1 MSLTRKA
8 ATYAGSAV
16 VIAIIVIL
24 AANIYVGSGSSLASS
39 SSQSSN
45 STTAQSSSSPPQTSQ
60 QTSSQESASGASQSS
75 TDSLVLLQLTDPPT
89 VPVGTTSLNLTYST
103 ITLLVSE
110 PATNGQVSTTDV
122 SVTPT
127 GGSSTVDLLRLQNIS
142 ETIASAALPAGSTI
156 YSATF
161 TVSGISVE
169 INGTSNAVTLATGG
183 NSFVVTLTSGT
194 VLSGTNAVLLDLT
207 PTVVETPAAYQ
218 MIPTSV
224 GIMRP
229 QSEVCAGSQTP
240 GWTCP
245 VTGSDQGNFTRS
257 QGQVTASLVTLSVSG
272 NKTTVSVQVV
282 NSGSISVRLDEI
294 GIQGNLTVQSNGCSP
309 TNSSAT
315 MTSGKDGRDSGGRG
329 NGNNFGN
336 PGCWFPGQWGQN
348 QLLFT
353 PVNPATTSSSTST
366 SASST
371 GCATGQMVLSN
382 GLGPERDQAALSV
395 SPGQCVTLTF
405 IGTIVFGHTNMVLIP
420 STAAGQTYYL
430 AVAASNGG
438 QAILSCTLPLSPTS
452 CTPFNAKG
460 GW

>member
-1 MSLTRKA
+1 MI
-8 ATYAGSAV
+8 
-16 VIAIIVIL
+16 IAIIVIL
-24 AANIYVGSGSSLASS
+24 AANIYVGSGTSLASS

-45 STTAQSSSSPPQTSQ
+45 STTAQSSSSAPPQTSQ
-60 QTSSQESASGASQSS
+60 QTSSPESSSGTSQST

-89 VPVGTTSLNLTYST
+89 VPVGTTSLNLTYSA
-103 ITLLVSE
+103 ISLLVSE
-110 PATNGQVSTTDV
+110 PATNGQVSATDI

-127 GGSSTVDLLRLQNIS
+127 GGSATVDLLRLQNIS

-161 TVSGISVE
+161 TVSGISIE

-183 NSFVVTLTSGT
+183 SSFVVTLTSGT

-207 PTVVETPAAYQ
+207 PTVVETPAGYQ

-229 QSEVCAGSQTP
+229 QSEVCAGSQKP

-245 VTGSDQGNFTRS
+245 VTGNDQRNFTRS

-282 NSGSISVRLDEI
+282 NSGNISVRLDEI

-315 MTSGKDGRDSGGRG
+315 MTSGKEGRDSGARG

-353 PVNPATTSSSTST
+353 PVNPATASSSTST
-366 SASST
+366 STSST
-371 GCATGQMVLSN
+371 GCATGQMALSN
-382 GLGPERDQAALSV
+382 GLGPGRDQAVLSL
-395 SPGQCVTLTF
+395 SPGQCITLTF
-405 IGTIVFGHTNMVLIP
+405 TGTIVFGHTNLVLIP

-452 CTPFNAKG
+452 CTPFNAKE